1 MTPADSRAAWLDG
14 NRLSVSGA
22 RWNLAM
28 IAFNHHE
35 PAFHKP
41 ILNRAQIRPQIH
53 DQRKDECM
61 GMKEREKEGTSRF
74 LNLLKLLA
82 MQLPVSMLDFYS
94 F

>member
-35 PAFHKP
+35 PVLHKP
-41 ILNRAQIRPQIH
+41 FLNRAQIRPQIH
-53 DQRKDECM
+53 DQRKNECM
-61 GMKEREKEGTSRF
+61 GNRERERERKGTF
-74 LNLLKLLA
+74 
-82 MQLPVSMLDFYS
+82 LDF
-94 F
+94 